1 MFLRKTPRKKDGKT
15 HDYWS
20 VVENKRVACGRVVQ
34 RHVLYLGE
42 INSTQAA
49 VWRKAIEVL
58 DDDVGHP
65 RTMALFPEDRCAGIA
80 PDASIVQ
87 LRLSDMRLCR
97 PRQWGAC
104 WLAGQLWQAL
114 QLDRFWADHLPPS
127 RKGTRWDQVLQVLVS
142 YRLIA
147 PGSEWK
153 LHRDWFG
160 RSAMADLLGADF
172 GLAESHKL
180 YACHDFLL
188 QHKDALFSHLTA
200 RWRDL
205 FNANFDVLLY
215 DLTST
220 YFEINASDVAGG
232 DKRRHGYSRDKR
244 PDCPQVVIAL
254 VVTPDGLPL
263 AYEVLPGNTAD
274 CTTLRMFL
282 ARIEQ
287 QYGRARRIWVMD
299 RGIPTEA
306 VLAEMRASDPPVQ
319 YLVGTPKG
327 RLSRVEKQLL
337 AKPWQEARPGV
348 SVKLLDEDGELYV
361 FAESAARVSK
371 ERAMRRRQLKW
382 LWKRLRE
389 LAAMEVPREEM
400 LMKLGAARARAPTA
414 WRLVDIEMDK
424 ESAMFIYALN
434 RLKLRRIRQREG
446 RYLLRTNLT
455 ENDPALLWQYLHAAR
470 CCRTGVQGPEGR
482 PGDTASLPSGS
493 TQGRS
498 SYLHCVFGLLPA
510 DHVAASPACPGTWAD
525 RAECSRE
532 VRSRSDDRRSSADH
546 RRTRAAAHSL
556 HPAGAGTQAPD
567 PAAQAQFAAAATTAD
582 HLPHGFQTPR
592 VVQTFPT
599 NPLIGNGRETENT
612 PIREDGLTVL
622 PLTGLAATAPSI
634 AAASEHRSSAVV
646 HAFQREHPCPS
657 TGACP
662 GYVKD
667 HIHPLARLRGFAS
680 LMHRFQPRSL

>member
-1 MFLRKTPRKKDGKT
+1 MFLRKTQRKKDGKT
-15 HDYWS
+15 HEYWS
-20 VVENKRVACGRVVQ
+20 VVENKRVAGGRVVQ

-42 INSTQAA
+42 INSSQAEG
-49 VWRKAIEVL
+49 WRKAIEVL
-58 DDDVGHP
+58 DDDAGRS

-80 PDASIVQ
+80 PDASVVQ
-87 LRLSDMRLCR
+87 VRLSEMRLCR

-114 QLDRFWADHLPPS
+114 QLDRFWLDRLPPS
-127 RKGTRWDQVLQVLVS
+127 RKGTPWDQVLQVLVA

-160 RSAMADLLGADF
+160 KSAMADLLGADF
-172 GLAESHKL
+172 GLAEAHKL
-180 YACHDFLL
+180 YACHDVLL
-188 QHKDALFSHLTA
+188 QHKDALFAHLMA

-220 YFEINASDVAGG
+220 YFEINASDVAEG

-282 ARIEQ
+282 ARIER
-287 QYGRARRIWVMD
+287 QYGRARRVWVMD

-306 VLAEMRASDPPVQ
+306 VLAEMRGSDPPVQ

-327 RLSRVEKQLL
+327 RLSRLEKQLL

-348 SVKLLDEDGELYV
+348 SVKLLAEDDELYV
-361 FAESAARVSK
+361 YAESVERVSK

-389 LAAMEVPREEM
+389 LAAMEVRREEM

-424 ESAMFIYALN
+424 AGAGFSYTLN
-434 RLKLRRIRQREG
+434 RQKLRRIRQREG

-455 ENDPALLWQYLHAAR
+455 ENDPALLWQYYTQLVAVEEAFKNLKGDLAIRPIFHQEERRVEAHIFIAFLAYCLQVTLQRRLHALAPGLTAR
-470 CCRTGVQGPEGR
+470 SALEKFAAVQMIDVHLPTTDGSELVMTRYTQPEPELQLLIQQLR
-482 PGDTASLPSGS
+482 LSLPP
-493 TQGRS
+493 Q
-498 SYLHCVFGLLPA
+498 P
-510 DHVAASPACPGTWAD
+510 P
-525 RAECSRE
+525 
-532 VRSRSDDRRSSADH
+532 
-546 RRTRAAAHSL
+546 
-556 HPAGAGTQAPD
+556 
-567 PAAQAQFAAAATTAD
+567 
-582 HLPHGFQTPR
+582 PR
-592 VVQTFPT
+592 VATR
-599 NPLIGNGRETENT
+599 PL
-612 PIREDGLTVL
+612 
-622 PLTGLAATAPSI
+622 
-634 AAASEHRSSAVV
+634 
-646 HAFQREHPCPS
+646 
-657 TGACP
+657 
-662 GYVKD
+662 
-667 HIHPLARLRGFAS
+667 
-680 LMHRFQPRSL
+680 